1 MSKIKNG
8 KKTPYLHIIPNSVI
22 NVDDIEALPQDINEI
37 LAFIDTKDVVLTPNA
52 IVQYLES
59 EIKRNVIKIKL
70 YQEILRRIK

>member
-1 MSKIKNG
+1 MSKVKNG
-8 KKTPYLHIIPNSVI
+8 KKTPYLHVVPNTIINI
-22 NVDDIEALPQDINEI
+22 DNVEALPQDINEI
-37 LAFIDTKDVVLTPNA
+37 LAFIDTKDVVLTPDA

>member
-1 MSKIKNG
+1 M
-8 KKTPYLHIIPNSVI
+8 
-22 NVDDIEALPQDINEI
+22 DDVEALPQDINEI

-59 EIKRNVIKIKL
+59 EIKRNVVKIKL